1 MKRVRATSTTT
12 LLIAAALVAALS
24 GCSLSVTLPTD
35 EPSAPTSTSTPE
47 PDSVESPTATAEPA
61 ALSIPGCDS
70 LLTLDLA
77 KSLQGPTTV
86 FLGESPANEYTP
98 WFEVPAVRTAITGL
112 TEGQSCWWGIPNS
125 DGSFYV
131 LVTEID
137 PSTRASVESALT
149 AEGYSTAVVGARTVR
164 AKEGDDDFTYRGEV
178 HQFSG
183 DLWILSDG
191 ANLDIS
197 GVAADSAFDAIDAAN
212 PTLGL

>member
-12 LLIAAALVAALS
+12 FLIAAALVSALS
-24 GCSLSVTLPTD
+24 GCTPSFNFPSA
-35 EPSAPTSTSTPE
+35 EPSTQTSTTPPAVTE
-47 PDSVESPTATAEPA
+47 IPTPTPEPA
-61 ALSIPGCDS
+61 ALIIPGCEN

-86 FLGESPANEYTP
+86 FLGESPANEYSP
-98 WFEVPAVRTAITGL
+98 WFEVPAVRTAISGVTVGK
-112 TEGQSCWWGIPNS
+112 TCWWGIPNS

-131 LVTEID
+131 FVAKFD
-137 PSTRASVESALT
+137 PATRASIESALT
-149 AEGYSTAVVGARTVR
+149 TEGYASAVVGARTVYS
-164 AKEGDDDFTYRGEV
+164 KEGDADFTYRGEV

-191 ANLDIS
+191 ADLDIS
-197 GVAADSAFDAIDAAN
+197 GVAADAAFDAIQAAN